1 MVKVYS
7 VEWCGPCNKVKKY
20 LETKGIAY
28 EVITVADAKEAYE
41 KGLILAYAASIDSL
55 ADVTKIVESYGKE
68 IGVDMII
75 STNFLNKLIYN
86 RIATH

>member
-28 EVITVADAKEAYE
+28 EVITVADAKEDRDIVQEVSGQRSVPVTVINGEVIVGFDKAQ
-41 KGLILAYAASIDSL
+41 IDAALA
-55 ADVTKIVESYGKE
+55 K
-68 IGVDMII
+68 
-75 STNFLNKLIYN
+75 
-86 RIATH
+86 